1 VEESTVQHTWV
12 NLALSSRLATTLN
25 RTLVAFF
32 LLGGLLFA
40 APTITVV
47 SPRTGSTG
55 GSPVYYEAYASSTCA
70 NGISAMR
77 IYRAPSVAAYT
88 TDGSHIETFLTL
100 SPGFYSTVIN
110 AWDNCGGVATTTINI
125 TVSATAGVTVY
136 LPSVSSANVPI
147 HVAASAQN
155 SSCVAGISAMRIYTS
170 PGVTPYTI
178 DSNQLDAFITLAAGS
193 YHLVVEAYDHCGH
206 VYTSPFTET
215 ATTTPDQYLYAADPN
230 NIYQFPIANGS
241 VRALAQVTKP
251 TGSPTPELLA
261 LLADAGGDFVYAT
274 ATGAVGWVY
283 AYQINRQTGGLS
295 AVPGSPFEVALGTMV
310 LDPNGQFLYMAAE
323 TGANKTVTLS
333 SYRINRSSGALSL
346 SSSTTLPEQSDFT
359 IGINYTGAYV
369 YVTSIPESSS
379 TEEISV
385 YSVNPNDGALT
396 PVAGSPY
403 SIPGSAPQY
412 FSPPTS
418 AWKYLYQ
425 AQVYDTVQ
433 QQLWAY
439 EIGSD
444 GALTTVPGSP
454 FPEGQN
460 PLSPVLADWLTRYI
474 WATGGTASSGN
485 VIYTSPIDAST
496 GAVGAATSV
505 NVGSFDY
512 PNLTEDHSGEYL
524 YSGGSQL
531 TTQCTAYGGPFCPDA
546 VGSWKINSSGTLTE
560 QSQVALSYA
569 SGPGIVAVA
578 TGR

>member
-1 VEESTVQHTWV
+1 LEESTVQHNSV
-12 NLALSSRLATTLN
+12 NLAPSSILNTTLTK
-25 RTLVAFF
+25 TLVAFF
-32 LLGGLLFA
+32 LLSGLLFA

-47 SPRTGSTG
+47 SPKTGSTG

-77 IYRAPSVAAYT
+77 IYSAPSVAAYT
-88 TDGSHIETFLTL
+88 TNGSHIETFLTL
-100 SPGFYSTVIN
+100 SPGSYRTVID
-110 AWDNCGGVATTTINI
+110 AWDNCGGVAAKTINI

-136 LPSVSSANVPI
+136 LPSAPSASVPI

-155 SSCVAGISAMRIYTS
+155 SSCAAGISAMRIYTS

-178 DSNQLDAFITLAAGS
+178 DSNQLDAFITLAPGS
-193 YHLVVEAYDHCGH
+193 YHLVVEAYDNCGH
-206 VYTSPFTET
+206 VHTSPFTET
-215 ATTTPDQYLYAADPN
+215 ATATPDRYLYAADPN
-230 NIYQFPIANGS
+230 NIYQFPLTNGS
-241 VRALAQVTKP
+241 VGALAQTTTPK
-251 TGSPTPELLA
+251 GSPTPELLA

-274 ATGAVGWVY
+274 ASGAEGWAY
-283 AYQINRQTGGLS
+283 GYQIDRQTGRLS
-295 AVPGSPFEVALGTMV
+295 AVPGSPFEIALGAMV
-310 LDPNGQFLYMAAE
+310 LDPNGQFLYVASE
-323 TGANKTVTLS
+323 TGADKTVTLS

-346 SSSTTLPEQSDFT
+346 SSSTTLPAQSDFT

-369 YVTSIPESSS
+369 YVSSIPESSS

-385 YSVNPNDGALT
+385 FSVNANDGALT
-396 PVAGSPY
+396 PAAGSPY
-403 SIPGSAPQY
+403 SIPGSAGQY
-412 FSPPTS
+412 FSAPTS

-444 GALTTVPGSP
+444 GALTMVPGSP

-460 PLSPVLADWLTRYI
+460 PLSPVLADWLTRSI
-474 WATGGTASSGN
+474 WGTGTPSTGN

-496 GAVGAATSV
+496 GAVGPATPV

-524 YSGGSQL
+524 YGGGSQL
-531 TTQCTAYGGPFCPDA
+531 TTQCTAYDGPFCPDA
-546 VGSWKINSSGTLTE
+546 VGSWKIGSSGTLTG
-560 QSQVALSYA
+560 QSQVPLSYA
-569 SGPGIVAVA
+569 SGPGILAVA
-578 TGR
+578 TSH